1 MSEIEDLDLEF
12 ADLSEHSAVIDTLW
26 QEASVARRYGDMDP
40 ALEAYRRIIELD
52 PSHSE
57 ARLAAA
63 ETSRLAGRPRDA
75 LRFCLELLEMDRQH
89 LGCRLELAEALRQ
102 LNQPDESHAIIDILL
117 MERPDSVAVWCGLA
131 RLLADEGRLAGAE
144 ATLRRALRLN
154 RGHGPAWAALG
165 RVLARRGEGEAA
177 LDAFHAAIILEP
189 EQPGHRVGLAETL
202 MDLGRVDE
210 AAAPIAHALVLDDE
224 DAPARLAQ
232 ARLLMLNFRLTQSWE
247 NAQWRHRL
255 PGAPRP
261 PLPAHPWE
269 GQDLEGASLLL
280 YAESGLSDTLMM
292 ARFIPVLAGR
302 GASITLLVQPELAP
316 LLETMGG
323 VARTLRLGP
332 PLPEDVTADYVASL
346 EDLPWLLRVGPDSI
360 PAAPYLTAPPG
371 RIRRI
376 RVPASTLVKVGI
388 AWAAERPADDLD
400 FGRVLDLAT
409 VPGTLLF
416 SLETGP
422 RAAEARER
430 ADPGLITDLSPTVTD
445 FADLAGRIAEMDL
458 VIATDGPA
466 AHLAAAMGKP
476 VLLLLPHAAH
486 QRWLQ
491 GRDDSPWYPGLCLL
505 RQPMPGR
512 WDAPLAEAR
521 RRMEMLAQLA
531 AERHEQQRRRAMG
544 TGAAMEAFLA
554 AHLAPGDLLLE
565 VGAGSGDHVFGALDH
580 CPDLL
585 VIALEPSRADAD
597 ILRDSLAVAGL
608 EDQVE
613 VIAAAAGAGEGR
625 VLASR
630 EPKGGARVFA
640 LPDWVPAA
648 TPVRPLAALL
658 DERPHLA
665 RCRVIVRLGQAGW
678 EESVVSGLAGRAA
691 IVVFKHR
698 NGSAAADGL
707 AQAGYGLWRFAEEVA
722 CGSPIPFDGSPG
734 PVLALAAGIAPH
746 AHYGPP
752 ALPPSPTL
760 VGAEAE
766 RATQTAAP
774 GPALQAAGR
783 VNEAARLYGEALAI
797 DPFCA
802 MANANLAV
810 MQHMAGKGDAAVA
823 SLTRALGRT
832 GHPAIISNLA
842 GVLRQAGRLGETDAL
857 LGEAL
862 AVDRENADLLYN
874 LAKLRRD
881 QGRLDE
887 AEALIRRVLSLES
900 RPPGLEW
907 MLGQILLGAGKLDK
921 GLALL
926 AHRPAPPSRA
936 PDLPQWDGG
945 EIIATPLLVEAAGD
959 LSDSL
964 LLARYLPLL
973 AARGAL
979 VTIACPD
986 ELAPLLAELP
996 GIEQTVGEDEPLPSC
1011 SLRTSLTA
1019 LPGLLAASDA
1029 PSPSGS
1035 AGYLVAG
1042 RGRRALR
1049 DNRLR
1054 VGLTWGGRKA
1064 GRSCPL
1070 GEMLNLGADPAIAL
1084 VALADDDD
1092 LGRIAVDGADALVEC
1107 PIPQPADLAEM
1118 AALIAGLDV
1127 VVGND
1132 TVQLH
1137 LAASLGKP
1145 VIALAPQGF
1154 DWHWPM
1160 EREDSPWYPSV
1171 RVLRADGSG
1180 SWRPALRRVADIL
1193 AVMAERKARL

>member
-12 ADLSEHSAVIDTLW
+12 SDLSEHSAVIDTLW
-26 QEASVARRYGDMDP
+26 QEAAVARRYGDMDP

-117 MERPDSVAVWCGLA
+117 MERPESVAVWCGLA

-154 RGHGPAWAALG
+154 PGHGPAWAALG
-165 RVLARRGEGEAA
+165 RVLARRGEPEAA
-177 LDAFHAAIILEP
+177 LDAFHAAVILEP
-189 EQPGHRVGLAETL
+189 EQPGHRVSLAETL
-202 MDLGRVDE
+202 MDLGRIDE
-210 AAAPIAHALVLDDE
+210 AAAPISHALVLDDE
-224 DAPARLAQ
+224 DAPARLAHS
-232 ARLLMLNFRLTQSWE
+232 RLLMLNGRMAESWE

-261 PLPAHPWE
+261 PFPAAPWE
-269 GQDLEGASLLL
+269 GQDLDGASLLL

-302 GASITLLVQPELAP
+302 GAVITLLVQPELVP

-323 VARTLRLGP
+323 VARALPLGP
-332 PLPEDVTADYVASL
+332 PLPHDFTADYVASL
-346 EDLPWLLRVGPDSI
+346 EDLPWLLRVEAESI
-360 PAAPYLTAPPG
+360 SAAPYLAAPRG

-388 AWAAERPADDLD
+388 AWGAERPADRLD

-422 RAAEARER
+422 GAAEARER
-430 ADPGLITDLSPTVTD
+430 ADPGLITDLAPTVAD
-445 FADLAGRIAEMDL
+445 YADLAGRIAEMDL
-458 VIATDGPA
+458 VVAADGPA

-486 QRWLQ
+486 ARWLR
-491 GRDDSPWYPGLCLL
+491 GGDVSPWYPGLCLL
-505 RQPMPGR
+505 RQPMPGQ

-521 RRMEMLAQLA
+521 RRMEMLAQIT

-544 TGAAMEAFLA
+544 TDAAMEAFLA

-565 VGAGSGDHVFGALDH
+565 VGAGNGDHVFQSVGH

-585 VIALEPSRADAD
+585 VIALEPSPTDAD
-597 ILRDSLAVAGL
+597 ILRDSLAIAGL
-608 EDQVE
+608 EEQVE
-613 VIAAAAGAGEGR
+613 VIAAAAGAGEGHA
-625 VLASR
+625 LASR
-630 EPKGGARVFA
+630 QPRGGARVFA
-640 LPDWVPAA
+640 LPDWVPAP

-665 RCRVIVRLGQAGW
+665 QCRIVARLGQAGW

-691 IVVFKHR
+691 IVVFEHR
-698 NGSAAADGL
+698 NGSAAADSL
-707 AQAGYGLWRFAEEVA
+707 AQAGYGLWRFAEEMA
-722 CGSPIPFDGSPG
+722 CGSLVPFDGSPG
-734 PVLALAAGIAPH
+734 PVLALVSGLAPK
-746 AHYGPP
+746 AHYGAS
-752 ALPPSPTL
+752 ALPPSPAL
-760 VGAEAE
+760 VEAEAA
-766 RATQTAAP
+766 RATQAAST
-774 GPALQAAGR
+774 GPAQQAAGR
-783 VNEAARLYGEALAI
+783 VDEAARRYGEALAI
-797 DPFCA
+797 DPLCA

-810 MQHMAGKGDAAVA
+810 IQHMAGKTEAAIA
-823 SLTRALGRT
+823 GFTRALGRT
-832 GHPAIISNLA
+832 GHPAIMANLA
-842 GVLRQAGRLGETDAL
+842 GVLRQASHFTEADGLLKAAMDAGRESP
-857 LGEAL
+857 
-862 AVDRENADLLYN
+862 DLLHN

-881 QGRLDE
+881 QGRLEE
-887 AEALIRRVLSLES
+887 AEALVRRLLSTAPHL
-900 RPPGLEW
+900 PGLNW
-907 MLGQILLGAGKLDK
+907 VLGQVLLGAGRLDE

-926 AHRPAPPSRA
+926 AHRPASPSRA

-945 EIIATPLLVEAAGD
+945 EIIATALLVEAAGD
-959 LSDSL
+959 VSDSL

-979 VTIACPD
+979 ITIACPD

-996 GIEQTVGEDEPLPSC
+996 GVEQAVGEDDPLPPC

-1019 LPGLLAASDA
+1019 LPGLLGVSDA
-1029 PSPSGS
+1029 ATPSGS
-1035 AGYLVAG
+1035 GGYLVAG
-1042 RGRRALR
+1042 RGRRVSR

-1064 GRSCPL
+1064 ERNCPL
-1070 GEMLNLGADPAIAL
+1070 GEMLNLGTDPAVSL
-1084 VALADDDD
+1084 LALADEDD
-1092 LGRIAVDGADALVEC
+1092 LDRIGADGADSLVER

-1127 VVGND
+1127 VVGGD

-1154 DWHWPM
+1154 DWRWPSG
-1160 EREDSPWYPSV
+1160 REDSPWYPSV
-1171 RVLRADGSG
+1171 RVFRADGSG
-1180 SWRPALRRVADIL
+1180 SWRPALRRVAEVL

>member
-12 ADLSEHSAVIDTLW
+12 ADLPENSAVIDTLW
-26 QEASVARRYGDMDP
+26 QEASVARRYGDMEP

-117 MERPDSVAVWCGLA
+117 MERPESVAVWCGLA

-154 RGHGPAWAALG
+154 PGHGPAWAALG

-202 MDLGRVDE
+202 MDLGRFDE
-210 AAAPIAHALVLDDE
+210 AAGPIAQALVLDDE

-232 ARLLMLNFRLTQSWE
+232 ASLLMLEFRLTESWE

-261 PLPAHPWE
+261 PLPAAPWE
-269 GQDLEGASLLL
+269 GQDLNGASLLL

-302 GASITLLVQPELAP
+302 GAAITLLVQPELVP
-316 LLETMGG
+316 LLGCMSG
-323 VARTLRLGP
+323 VARVEPLGQ
-332 PLPEDVTADYVASL
+332 PLPHDIVVDYTASL
-346 EDLPWLLRVGPDSI
+346 EDLPWLLRVEPETI
-360 PAAPYLTAPPG
+360 PTAPYLAASPR

-388 AWAAERPADDLD
+388 AWTGERPAESLD
-400 FGRVLDLAT
+400 FGSMLDLAT

-430 ADPGLITDLSPTVTD
+430 ADPGLITDLSPTIAD

-458 VIATDGPA
+458 VIAADGPA

-476 VLLLLPHAAH
+476 VLLLLAHAAH
-486 QRWLQ
+486 ARWL
-491 GRDDSPWYPGLCLL
+491 RDREDSPWYPGLCLL
-505 RQPMPGR
+505 RQPRPGQ
-512 WDAPLAEAR
+512 WEAPLAEAR
-521 RRMEMLAQLA
+521 RRMEMLAQVTA
-531 AERHEQQRRRAMG
+531 QRHEQQRGRAMG
-544 TGAAMEAFLA
+544 TDAAMEAFLA

-565 VGAGSGDHVFGALDH
+565 VGAGNGDHVFQSLGH

-585 VIALEPSRADAD
+585 VIALEPSPTDAD

-608 EDQVE
+608 EEQVE
-613 VIAAAAGAGEGR
+613 VIAAAAGAEEGR
-625 VLASR
+625 ALASR
-630 EPKGGARVFA
+630 TPKGGTRVFA
-640 LPDWVPAA
+640 LPAWVPAPA
-648 TPVRPLAALL
+648 PVRPLTALL

-665 RCRVIVRLGQAGW
+665 QCRVIARLGQAGW
-678 EESVVSGLAGRAA
+678 EESIVAGLAGRAA
-691 IVVFKHR
+691 IIAFEHQD
-698 NGSAAADGL
+698 GSVAAGTL
-707 AQAGYGLWRFAEEVA
+707 AEAGYGLWRFAEEVA
-722 CGSPIPFDGSPG
+722 CGSLMAFDGSPG
-734 PVLALAAGIAPH
+734 PVLALAPGIAPH

-752 ALPPSPTL
+752 ALPPSPAQ
-760 VGAEAE
+760 AEAE
-766 RATQTAAP
+766 AARATQTAIP
-774 GPALQAAGR
+774 GPALQAAGQ
-783 VNEAARLYGEALAI
+783 VDEAARLYGEALAI

-810 MQHMAGKGDAAVA
+810 MQHMAGKTDAAIA
-823 SLTRALGRT
+823 GFTRALSRT
-832 GHPAIISNLA
+832 GHPAIMANLA
-842 GVLRQAGRLGETDAL
+842 GVLRQAGRFAEADGL
-857 LGEAL
+857 LGAAL
-862 AVDRENADLLYN
+862 HAGRESADLLYN

-887 AEALIRRVLSLES
+887 AEALVRRVRSIAPHL
-900 RPPGLEW
+900 PGLNW
-907 MLGQILLGAGKLDK
+907 VLGQILLGAGKLGE
-921 GLALL
+921 GLPLL

-945 EIIATPLLVEAAGD
+945 EILATSLLVEVAGD
-959 LSDSL
+959 ISDSL

-979 VTIACPD
+979 ITLSCPD
-986 ELAPLLAELP
+986 ELAALLAELP
-996 GIEQTVGEDEPLPSC
+996 GVEQAVGEDEKLPPC
-1011 SLRTSLTA
+1011 SLRTSLAA
-1019 LPGLLAASDA
+1019 LPGLLGVKDAAA
-1029 PSPSGS
+1029 PSGS
-1035 AGYLVAG
+1035 GGYLVAG
-1042 RGRRALR
+1042 RGRRTLR

-1064 GRSCPL
+1064 NRSCPL
-1070 GEMLNLGADPAIAL
+1070 GEMLNLGTDPAVTL
-1084 VALADDDD
+1084 LGLADDDD
-1092 LGRIAVDGADALVEC
+1092 LDRIAAVGAESLVES
-1107 PIPQPADLAEM
+1107 PMPQPAHLAEM

-1127 VVGND
+1127 VVGGD
-1132 TVQLH
+1132 TAQLH
-1137 LAASLGKP
+1137 LAAALGKP

-1154 DWHWPM
+1154 DWRWPGG
-1160 EREDSPWYPSV
+1160 REDSPWYPSV
-1171 RVLRADGSG
+1171 RVFHADPWG
-1180 SWRPALRRVADIL
+1180 SWRPALGRVAEVL
-1193 AVMAERKARL
+1193 SVMAEKKARL